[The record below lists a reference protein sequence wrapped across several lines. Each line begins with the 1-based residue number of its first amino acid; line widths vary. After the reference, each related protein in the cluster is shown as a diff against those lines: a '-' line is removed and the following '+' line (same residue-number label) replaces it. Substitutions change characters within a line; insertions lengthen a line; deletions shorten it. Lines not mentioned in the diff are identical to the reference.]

1 MGTSADITM
10 TNLKSATGIA
20 DDRLSVHHPNGAGN
34 QTKFGDFLVSN
45 FGGNLDPGTDNNID
59 GLYLIPVEVNGSSAN
74 ADGSY
79 NTNDYWEFTNINELD
94 KGDTIKIEVW
104 FKRGQ
109 NNFSEHAREQILTR
123 TALWDLNK
131 AAGTGT
137 DFTLNGIS
145 SFRSGISYVT
155 ITFNLTIGDKTDA
168 FGIFAFYNAKLNTD
182 MPNVGNKLI
191 FRTKDITGS
200 TFSVTIDSFIADA
213 DGTGITVDYTVENG
227 SPNYSVDLQIDGA
240 SDNPQATTTNTSD
253 GSFSLKDSDAD
264 TSTQKD
270 YTVVV
275 TDSAGNQVSDS
286 RTFRAL
292 SQ

>member
-20 DDRLSVHHPNGAGN
+20 DDRLSAHHPNGAGN

-45 FGGNLDPGTDNNID
+45 FGGNLDPGSDNTID

-79 NTNDYWEFTNINELD
+79 NANDYWEFTNINELD

-109 NNFSEHAREQILTR
+109 NTFSEHARGQILTR
-123 TALWDLNK
+123 TALWDVNK

-137 DFTLNGIS
+137 AFTLNNIIS
-145 SFRSGISYVT
+145 YRSGSSYVT
-155 ITFNLTIGDKTDA
+155 IAFDLTIGDKTDQ
-168 FGIFAFYNAKLNTD
+168 FGVFAFYNAELNTD
-182 MPNVGNKLI
+182 MANLGNNLI
-191 FRTKDITGS
+191 FRTKDITGAS
-200 TFSVTIDSFIADA
+200 FSVTIDSFTADS
-213 DGTGITVDYTVENG
+213 DGTGITVNYSVQNG
-227 SPNYSVDLQIDGA
+227 SPNYDIDLNLDG
-240 SDNPQATTTNTSD
+240 STNPQATATHSSD
-253 GSFSLKDSDAD
+253 GSYSLKDSDAD
-264 TSTQKD
+264 TSTQQD
-270 YTVVV
+270 YTVVA

-286 RTFRAL
+286 RTFKTL
-292 SQ
+292 FQ